1 MSNTKDKELFESY
14 TNEVCQLMRS
24 DKNVQMSK
32 ARYLPLYN
40 WTYQFKN
47 DQVMGLKQI
56 FEDWLLKYLN
66 TQLIPELLNSQDF
79 ISTFIFEQAL
89 FKSLLRYLSILFFNY
104 DAERGSPQLYIV
116 ELGLLNF
123 DKLVLSND
131 TLKQRYKES
140 FINRL
145 NQIRLSNNQN
155 QKQQLLTFLEIFD
168 LNTLAQNQRLEITSI
183 DQQVIIQ
190 VRQKTPKMVNLPS
203 PQNVCD
209 NFLFD
214 VIQEATKKFYSELS
228 QTWIARGSSTEYVK
242 QAANQILIEES
253 LREQL
258 YQKFSRSNDIMK
270 VFICEMLE
278 QNVDQIIQNPQDG
291 LYQQFLQLR
300 NSSDLSPIL
309 KLYQLYKNTP
319 NYIENQLK
327 EFQKFV
333 QNQVTQMLTESEEP
347 GQPGQQQQLQQKQAQ
362 QQQANRS
369 LQIHIAQID
378 NLQKT
383 YEYCLRL
390 VQNCFE
396 GSHRFRNNMELAFK
410 EKLNQADRFMDK
422 LSIYIHVSLKDKLKE
437 TNNEEDRQKFEKF
450 NKNILAFIQF
460 INSKGKLFQK
470 ITDNL
475 KNRIF
480 RGEIKN
486 FGYEEEFLKSLRR
499 EHPEHLPS
507 DLLTVW
513 KDYKYYR
520 NLDNE
525 IQTLLSNK
533 KLLQNAQAQFTIFTR
548 TNSLKEF
555 NTQNKKD
562 NFIPPKMIKDA
573 ISQMELF
580 YQTKQQTEKKQLVWN
595 FRIGQTLINYKFGPS
610 VQQVGKIIVSNLQ
623 LFVILYLKQFGSRT
637 KSELLN
643 DTGINYDEEL
653 TQQMENLLDLRI
665 IVENEG
671 KFYLQTDQTKLK
683 VQLVPNR
690 PITLVPKKVGENTED
705 QIMLKK
711 ERDLKIQSSIVR
723 LMKTNKEMY
732 YHQICAGVQKGLLG
746 YYDFFSQDILAQI
759 DELINSNY
767 IKRDERINNKFL
779 YTPV

>member
-24 DKNVQMSK
+24 NQDVSMSK
-32 ARYLPLYN
+32 ARYMALYN
-40 WTYQFKN
+40 WTYQFGN
-47 DQVMGLKQI
+47 EQVIQLKQI
-56 FEDWLLKYLN
+56 FEDWLLKYLK

-79 ISTFIFEQAL
+79 IQTFIFEQAL
-89 FKSLLRYLSILFFNY
+89 FKSLLRYLSILFYNY
-104 DAERGSPQLYIV
+104 DSSKGSSQLYIV

-131 TLKQRYKES
+131 VLKQRYKEAL
-140 FINRL
+140 IDRL
-145 NQIRLSNNQN
+145 NQIRHNNNQN
-155 QKQQLLTFLEIFD
+155 QKQQLLTYLEVLD
-168 LNTLAQNQRLEITSI
+168 LNDMAQSSRLEITTI
-183 DQQVIIQ
+183 EKEVIIN
-190 VRQKTPKMVNLPS
+190 VRQKTPKMATLPS
-203 PQNVCD
+203 PQNDFD

-214 VIQEATKKFYSELS
+214 VIQEGTKKFYSELS
-228 QTWIARGSSTEYVK
+228 LTWLTRGSSTEYVK
-242 QAANQILIEES
+242 QATNQILIEES

-270 VFICEMLE
+270 IFICEMLE

-291 LYQQFLQLR
+291 LYQQFLQLK

-309 KLYQLYKNTP
+309 KIYQLYKNTP

-333 QNQVTQMLTESEEP
+333 QTQVTQMLTESEEP
-347 GQPGQQQQLQQKQAQ
+347 GQQQQQLQQKQPQ
-362 QQQANRS
+362 QQQANRN

-378 NLQKT
+378 NLQKI

-390 VQNCFE
+390 VVNCFE

-422 LSIYIHVSLKDKLKE
+422 LSMYIHVSLKDKLKE

-533 KLLQNAQAQFTIFTR
+533 KLLQGAQAQFTIFTR

-562 NFIPPKMIKDA
+562 NFIPPKMVKDA

-595 FRIGQTLINYKFGPS
+595 FRIGQSLINYKFGPS

-623 LFVILYLKQFGSRT
+623 LFVILYLKQYGSRS

-683 VQLVPNR
+683 TQLVPNR
-690 PITLVPKKVGENTED
+690 PISLVPKRVGENTED